1 MPLITGITIADDGL
15 EARSVDTVV
24 ELKTRILA
32 KNDALAAK
40 AGPGSRSESFSG
52 RSGLMLRKYRAIE

>member
-1 MPLITGITIADDGL
+1 V
-15 EARSVDTVV
+15 RSVDTVV